1 MSLTALLDSV
11 SACSETGSDRPPLDW
26 LLTMLKQAMEETMAS
41 EAKPLQK
48 ANAIARLGNL
58 YLKACGASE
67 LKKEIAALKRR
78 IEQLEP
84 AEVCD
89 AVPASVAPAP
99 PATLAAPQRRL
110 AQAPR
115 PRHVKRR

>member
-1 MSLTALLDSV
+1 MSWNAV
-11 SACSETGSDRPPLDW
+11 IEFEAACAENDPNRPPLDW
-26 LLTMLKQAMEETMAS
+26 LLAMLKQTMEETMAS

-99 PATLAAPQRRL
+99 PAALAAPQRRL